1 TGSVAAVQRFGGAL
15 HLHPHLHA
23 LQVDGAFTKVGAGVR
38 FHEATPPTKDD
49 VATGAQ
55 RVRDRAVR
63 WLSRHGFVDERAAE
77 ERGNPPAEPS
87 ALEGCMQLALAGGTF
102 LARPA
107 EAKPDPT
114 RTSTTRSDASRR
126 PATGSMSTVPFAS
139 PRRTT
144 RGASG

>member
-1 TGSVAAVQRFGGAL
+1 
-15 HLHPHLHA
+15 
-23 LQVDGAFTKVGAGVR
+23 VDGAFTKVGAGVR
-38 FHEATPPTKDD
+38 FHEATPPAKDD

-63 WLSRHGFVDERAAE
+63 WLHRHGFIDERAAE

-107 EAKPDPT
+107 EAKPDP
-114 RTSTTRSDASRR
+114 DADLDNKERR
-126 PATGSMSTVPFAS
+126 FSATCDG
-139 PRRTT
+139 
-144 RGASG
+144 